1 MYNFNENHDVV
12 KLGKTNLVVI
22 LQLNLIYLHT
32 KKISHMVKMNSI
44 IVQFIQVFCNVLIF
58 VIW

>member
-1 MYNFNENHDVV
+1 MLSQRHLFWIVF
-12 KLGKTNLVVI
+12 
-22 LQLNLIYLHT
+22 LIEQIFL
-32 KKISHMVKMNSI
+32 KISHMVKMNSI